1 MQQLN
6 FRIDLMH
13 CSDFIW
19 KKKAQYVFLKTL
31 VPKTRPYLRLQISRM
46 YAHTLKKYTLKVVQH
61 CHKLNPTYL
70 TTEAN
75 EHSLAVSIQEP

>member
-6 FRIDLMH
+6 FSIDLMH

-19 KKKAQYVFLKTL
+19 KRKTQYVFLKTL
-31 VPKTRPYLRLQISRM
+31 V

-61 CHKLNPTYL
+61 RHKLNPTYL